1 MEIRSPGDLTVWS
14 AVHRGDSFPRV
25 PRGGRKVPSMTT
37 SGAGDWVERWLSRPR
52 FGVYL
57 AAVGGDRPTALQLY
71 EWNATVSA
79 AFMRDL
85 AHLEVALRNAYDD
98 ALTSGLPPRGMHW
111 VFDPTR
117 YFPTVWKTARNG
129 ARYNDNHEPQRLI
142 AQATATALLSVQ
154 AAARTTKQAVPVTPA
169 PGKVVAE
176 LPFGFWRYLSAAK
189 HEKRLWV
196 PYLHKAFA
204 AGTSRHEL
212 DRRINRLH
220 ELRNRIAHHEP
231 LLRRNRVTGVLSLSS
246 RHLDD
251 RHHDLLAVADLIS
264 PNIRDYIAAT
274 STCAT
279 TINHRPPMQ

>member
-1 MEIRSPGDLTVWS
+1 M
-14 AVHRGDSFPRV
+14 
-25 PRGGRKVPSMTT
+25 
-37 SGAGDWVERWLSRPR
+37 
-52 FGVYL
+52 
-57 AAVGGDRPTALQLY
+57 QLY
-71 EWNATVSA
+71 EWNATGSA

-154 AAARTTKQAVPVTPA
+154 AAARTTKQAVPVTPP

-204 AGTSRHEL
+204 PGTSRHEL

-231 LLRRNRVTGVLSLSS
+231 LLRRNRVTGVLSLST

>member
-1 MEIRSPGDLTVWS
+1 
-14 AVHRGDSFPRV
+14 
-25 PRGGRKVPSMTT
+25 MTT

-154 AAARTTKQAVPVTPA
+154 AAARTTQAGRAGHPSAGEGRRRVAVRVLALPVRRQTREAAVGALPA
-169 PGKVVAE
+169 QGV
-176 LPFGFWRYLSAAK
+176 R
-189 HEKRLWV
+189 R
-196 PYLHKAFA
+196 
-204 AGTSRHEL
+204 RHQ
-212 DRRINRLH
+212 
-220 ELRNRIAHHEP
+220 
-231 LLRRNRVTGVLSLSS
+231 
-246 RHLDD
+246 
-251 RHHDLLAVADLIS
+251 
-264 PNIRDYIAAT
+264 
-274 STCAT
+274 ST
-279 TINHRPPMQ
+279 